1 MTLPANVIHDNQLDR
16 GTRLRFA
23 PRKGHPLLLQR
34 EHAVAAA
41 EPRNRR

>member
-1 MTLPANVIHDNQLDR
+1 MTLPANVIHDNRLDR
-16 GTRLRFA
+16 GTGLRFA

-34 EHAVAAA
+34 EHAMAAT